1 MPAFTGLHP
10 VSGLF
15 IAENRMPCFQLLHER
30 HQAAKPQ
37 GGQTNAPVLK
47 TYAHAQNP
55 SPCLIAR
62 YPAAGCL

>member
-15 IAENRMPCFQLLHER
+15 IAENGVPGFQLLHER

-37 GGQTNAPVLK
+37 GRQTNAPVLK
-47 TYAHAQNP
+47 TYAHA
-55 SPCLIAR
+55 
-62 YPAAGCL
+62 